1 VVLSRYS
8 VVLHQQKTDHHHI
21 AEIVL
26 KVALNTITPTLEPIG
41 ALHILYN
48 IYSYCFQEIQFTRST
63 TMIMII
69 ILSIL
74 QQFHRLEMLQCKQDQ
89 Y

>member
-1 VVLSRYS
+1 VVFSRYS
-8 VVLHQQKTDHHHI
+8 GFVHQKKTDHHDI
-21 AEIVL
+21 TEILL
-26 KVALNTITPTLEPIG
+26 KVALNTITPTLEPLG

-63 TMIMII
+63 TMMMII
-69 ILSIL
+69 LLPIL
-74 QQFHRLEMLQCKQDQ
+74 QQFHRLEMLQCKRDQ